1 MDFCRVDRVTLVV
14 ALAVF
19 DVLDQGVRLIEVITD
34 QFYDVDIGHLI
45 VAADVIDLAV
55 FGVSDDQVDCLA
67 VVFNV
72 EPVTDIFSFTVDRER
87 LISEG
92 ICYHQRDQLLR
103 KLVRAIVIRAA
114 AQGDRQA
121 IGSVISHHEQV
132 G

>member
-1 MDFCRVDRVTLVV
+1 M
-14 ALAVF
+14 
-19 DVLDQGVRLIEVITD
+19 
-34 QFYDVDIGHLI
+34 
-45 VAADVIDLAV
+45 AADIIDLAV

-72 EPVTDIFSFTVDRER
+72 KPVTDIFSFTVDRER

-92 ICYHQRDQLLR
+92 VRDHQRDQFLR

-121 IGSVISHHEQV
+121 VGPVICHHEQV